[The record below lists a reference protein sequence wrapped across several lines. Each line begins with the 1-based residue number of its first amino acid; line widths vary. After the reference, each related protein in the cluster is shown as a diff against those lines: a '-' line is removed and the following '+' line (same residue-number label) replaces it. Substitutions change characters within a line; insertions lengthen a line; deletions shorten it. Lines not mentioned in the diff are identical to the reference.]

1 MKSYFF
7 TFVYAKMHLDMQK
20 CLTFYK
26 KVVLY
31 TTIIYITFNINF
43 VVISSL
49 GVLVMLSI
57 YNFANNKRKLLE
69 HSVFSFLEKLR
80 GINMKALISKK
91 YLDSFD
97 MKELSKAVFELF
109 DDYNFICS
117 LVKAHMIE
125 NSNNINN
132 SKNKFNS
139 SSEELKSVLK
149 RESYV
154 KYLNEFDRKIEDLK
168 SSFTDD
174 ELKVFQYSIEDRETD
189 KELCDRILKTY
200 KTYFAIKKSCYVKVA
215 LKFNL
220 LSETVDETLERTFM
234 AIA

>member
-1 MKSYFF
+1 
-7 TFVYAKMHLDMQK
+7 
-20 CLTFYK
+20 
-26 KVVLY
+26 
-31 TTIIYITFNINF
+31 
-43 VVISSL
+43 
-49 GVLVMLSI
+49 
-57 YNFANNKRKLLE
+57 
-69 HSVFSFLEKLR
+69 
-80 GINMKALISKK
+80 MKALISKK